1 MTLWSRFTSWISGW
15 PEGAKERIQN
25 AGKEEVKEELP
36 KKKTKKPKGLNPKKK
51 KGRAR
56 KQGNIS
62 QRKTMASILDIRRMG
77 TILERKSRGRIW
89 NNDFKSSQSS
99 SNKKRKKVQH
109 EHIHH
114 NWDKDL
120 WD

>member
-1 MTLWSRFTSWISGW
+1 
-15 PEGAKERIQN
+15 
-25 AGKEEVKEELP
+25 
-36 KKKTKKPKGLNPKKK
+36 
-51 KGRAR
+51 
-56 KQGNIS
+56 
-62 QRKTMASILDIRRMG
+62 MASILDIRRMG